1 MQDLERS
8 YAVEL
13 RERDIDVFGHV
24 YYSQYL
30 VFCAQARNW
39 WLADIAIE
47 RPGDH
52 VVARVEVDF
61 LGSAR
66 LADGR
71 VHVGILVE
79 EVGRS
84 SARLLE
90 TIRSASG
97 VELVR
102 VRSVVV
108 RYDPAVRRP
117 VPWTADE
124 GRALQFRPSRDSG
137 S

>member
-1 MQDLERS
+1 MQDRERS

-24 YYSQYL
+24 HYAEYL

-39 WLADIAIE
+39 WLADAGIE
-47 RPGDH
+47 HPGDH

-61 LGSAR
+61 LASAR

-97 VELVR
+97 AELVR

-108 RYDPAVRRP
+108 RYDPADRRP
-117 VPWTADE
+117 VPWTAAE
-124 GRALQFRPSRDSG
+124 GRALQPRPSRDSG

>member
-13 RERDIDVFGHV
+13 RERDIDVSATSTTPGT
-24 YYSQYL
+24 S
-30 VFCAQARNW
+30 CPARGPATGG
-39 WLADIAIE
+39 LPMSASSAPEIMSRRAD
-47 RPGDH
+47 
-52 VVARVEVDF
+52 
-61 LGSAR
+61 S
-66 LADGR
+66 R
-71 VHVGILVE
+71 VHVGILLE

-97 VELVR
+97 AELVR

-108 RYDPAVRRP
+108 RYAPAVRRP
-117 VPWTADE
+117 VSWTTDE
-124 GRALQFRPSRDSG
+124 GRALQSRPSRDSG